1 MSSGCRDP
9 IDRKGVPLARLY
21 LTAWRRRYAV
31 CHEWRA
37 NHPVPSR
44 NPKLEVTAALAE
56 AERAIKAFAQAY
68 AAVRRA
74 MATTAPK

>member
-1 MSSGCRDP
+1 MLQCNLCGSGKDVAILAQRRQA
-9 IDRKGVPLARLY
+9 ID
-21 LTAWRRRYAV
+21 
-31 CHEWRA
+31 EWRA